1 MYYREFG
8 IPARI
13 ARCFDV
19 EELEEQIK
27 KYNTK
32 KNCYASVYV
41 FEDDGRDK
49 TDYESALINT
59 IWFDF
64 DDNKDVNKCLKDIRK
79 FIRRFCKPL
88 KITPRIYLTGGKG
101 FQMNIDFV
109 TPVDLPRHLKRE
121 AIQNYLKHLKK
132 KYFLHTLD
140 DICINNSISCMRR
153 IVNTAYISKIEGT
166 PTGVWCTQFS
176 VEDIMKLDIA
186 ALYAIA
192 MEDTGRIIP
201 PEKSPKAQRN
211 FVEFLCDERDIRHT
225 VSNSIDYM
233 LNKIREATSSISHA
247 PLTSE
252 YIKPPRECIIELIER
267 NIKRGQSSHDENK
280 VIAFELINAGWSD
293 KDISFVF
300 KSIYEE
306 PAGNWGWYT
315 NDPNKAGNKIEALR
329 AKGINRY
336 SCDKLHELNV
346 CKEKHCSCG

>member
-1 MYYREFG
+1 
-8 IPARI
+8 
-13 ARCFDV
+13 
-19 EELEEQIK
+19 
-27 KYNTK
+27 
-32 KNCYASVYV
+32 
-41 FEDDGRDK
+41 
-49 TDYESALINT
+49 
-59 IWFDF
+59 
-64 DDNKDVNKCLKDIRK
+64 
-79 FIRRFCKPL
+79 
-88 KITPRIYLTGGKG
+88 
-101 FQMNIDFV
+101 
-109 TPVDLPRHLKRE
+109 
-121 AIQNYLKHLKK
+121 
-132 KYFLHTLD
+132 
-140 DICINNSISCMRR
+140 MRR

-267 NIKRGQSSHDENK
+267 NIRRGQSTHDENK

-300 KSIYEE
+300 KSIYDE
-306 PAGNWGWYT
+306 PAGNWGWYS
-315 NDPNKAGNKIEALR
+315 NDPNKAGNNIVALR

-346 CKEKHCSCG
+346 CKTKYCSCG

>member
-1 MYYREFG
+1 
-8 IPARI
+8 
-13 ARCFDV
+13 
-19 EELEEQIK
+19 
-27 KYNTK
+27 
-32 KNCYASVYV
+32 
-41 FEDDGRDK
+41 
-49 TDYESALINT
+49 
-59 IWFDF
+59 
-64 DDNKDVNKCLKDIRK
+64 
-79 FIRRFCKPL
+79 
-88 KITPRIYLTGGKG
+88 
-101 FQMNIDFV
+101 
-109 TPVDLPRHLKRE
+109 
-121 AIQNYLKHLKK
+121 
-132 KYFLHTLD
+132 
-140 DICINNSISCMRR
+140 MRR

-192 MEDTGRIIP
+192 MEDNGTTIP

-233 LNKIREATSSISHA
+233 LNQLRKTTGSISHA
-247 PLTSE
+247 TITSE

-267 NIKRGQSSHDENK
+267 NIRRGQSTHDENK

-300 KSIYEE
+300 QGIYNE

-315 NDPNKAGNKIEALR
+315 NDPNKAGSKIESLR

-336 SCDKLHELNV
+336 SGDKLHELNV